1 MTGAVAGDAAAVV
14 LMGLLAGC
22 YLDGSLVV
30 APAGRRLPASTWVR
44 VEQATT
50 AVGSVRYRVLLATV
64 VIADL
69 ADLAALVLGDPTVT
83 AVSLHVGGLVLVVAT
98 TVLVT
103 VRRVVPINA
112 LVHTWSADDPPPA
125 WHEMRDRWRH
135 LHHVRTVG
143 MVLAFVV
150 QVVALVTR

>member
-1 MTGAVAGDAAAVV
+1 VTGAVAADAVAVV

-22 YLDGSLVV
+22 YVDGSLVV

-69 ADLAALVLGDPTVT
+69 AALTLDDPTVT

-98 TVLVT
+98 TILVT

-112 LVHTWSADDPPPA
+112 LVHTWSADDPPSA
-125 WHEMRDRWRH
+125 WHEVRDRWRH
-135 LHHVRTVG
+135 LHHGRTVG